1 MNDIIFRPFPKP
13 HVWVQRECWN
23 TSDGYCYDPQS
34 GEMFELTSKPYVSY
48 LGRLPAVA
56 DKQMELV

>member
-1 MNDIIFRPFPKP
+1 MNDIVFRAFPKP
-13 HVWVQRECWN
+13 YVWIQRECWSISN
-23 TSDGYCYDPQS
+23 GYVYDPHT
-34 GEMFELTSKPYVSY
+34 GEMFELTSKPYVNY